1 MGSRLKMLAM
11 LGVGTLAVS
20 CRGVDFNTLVN
31 KGASAAPQLAKG
43 AVEVVECK
51 KLDVEPTVAEEYA
64 LGGALAIHFVQ
75 RGGGLMFSTAEEKKL
90 HDYVNIVGKNLA
102 AQSLRPTL
110 NWTFGVLNDT
120 EQFNALSAP
129 GGYVLVTRRLLMEVD
144 NEGQL
149 AGALAHEIAH
159 GVLKHAIRQYNA
171 QKVDACQT
179 AQGAKAVGKAV
190 LSALSANTLL
200 AALETGGTL
209 DLDNEPEL
217 LAYLT
222 EKTLAA
228 FDEGNGPKLE
238 FEADRMAVQL
248 MLSAGYDPAA
258 YLGLISK
265 MTDVKNQKN
274 HPKKQERRDK
284 LVAYLDTLK
293 GTADEFPEVATEGLR
308 SPKLKQP
315 DYAVIRPASS
325 SGVAKDSV
333 K

>member
-1 MGSRLKMLAM
+1 MGWRLKVLAV

-20 CRGVDFNTLVN
+20 CRGVDLNTFV
-31 KGASAAPQLAKG
+31 KGANVASHVGTG
-43 AVEVVECK
+43 AVEAAECK
-51 KLDVEPTVAEEYA
+51 KLDVEPSVAEEYA
-64 LGGALAIHFVQ
+64 LGGALTVHFVQ

-110 NWTFGVLNDT
+110 DWTFGVLNDT

-159 GVLKHAIRQYNA
+159 GVLKHAIRQYNE
-171 QKVDACQT
+171 QKVEACKT
-179 AQGAKAVGKAV
+179 ARWAEAGGKV
-190 LSALSANTLL
+190 LLSVANANTLL

-209 DLDNEPEL
+209 DLDNEPGL

-228 FDEGNGPKLE
+228 FDDGNKPELE

-274 HPKKQERRDK
+274 HPKKQERQSK

-293 GTADEFPEVATEGLR
+293 GKAGEFPEVASEGLR
-308 SPKLKQP
+308 SPKMKQP
-315 DYAVIRPASS
+315 DYAVIRPASGT
-325 SGVAKDSV
+325 GVAKDSV